1 MPSPTDS
8 PDHYTQKLF
17 SDLAGPD
24 GGVAINDLL
33 LGKRWLGIYSPLE
46 TTSFLRMVAPEELH
60 PKIDNLLMEWL
71 SKELGSGFDRERESK
86 DVTEKQYAEALYN
99 GIGLL
104 SALPNLPNAREFI
117 RDHAEQMLR
126 GQTTLP
132 RFASKD
138 HVATLLYAL
147 SIGQQD
153 DRLTPV
159 WDAAEESLSE
169 RWQSIGRLG
178 RERMPGGQ
186 LAANRETEQGNR
198 PAA

>member
-8 PDHYTQKLF
+8 SDHYTQKLF

-71 SKELGSGFDRERESK
+71 SKELSTGFDRERKSE
-86 DVTEKQYAEALYN
+86 DVTEKQYADALRN

-104 SALPNLPNAREFI
+104 SALPNLPNTREFI

-126 GQTTLP
+126 GQSALP
-132 RFASKD
+132 RFASRD
-138 HVATLLYAL
+138 HVAALLYAL
-147 SIGQQD
+147 SINQQD

-159 WDAAEESLSE
+159 WAAAEESLYE
-169 RWQSIGRLG
+169 NWQSIGRLG

-186 LAANRETEQGNR
+186 LAADREAEQGNR